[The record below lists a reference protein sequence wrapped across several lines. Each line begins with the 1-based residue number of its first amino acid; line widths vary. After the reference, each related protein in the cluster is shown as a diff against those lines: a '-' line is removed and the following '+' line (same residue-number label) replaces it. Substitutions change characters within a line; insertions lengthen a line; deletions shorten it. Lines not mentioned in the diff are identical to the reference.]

1 MSKISGTDTTG
12 LTAEDLGTIHVIGI
26 GGIGM
31 SGVARMM
38 LGRGLPLTGSDAR
51 EWPAVTALRALG
63 ATIHIGHSVDHL
75 DGVDTVVYSSAI
87 KPDNI
92 ELAEA
97 RRRGLRLLHRSEALV
112 VLMAGRR
119 VVAVAG
125 THGKTTTTSLVTM
138 VLQRC
143 GRDPSFVIGGEFAGS
158 SAHHGTGEY
167 FVAEADE
174 SDRSF
179 LLYSPEVAI
188 VTNVEADHLD
198 TYGDLAGVEDA
209 FAEFLGRI
217 RPGGALVTCIDDPG
231 GRRLCERARR
241 EDIPVWTYGTSAD
254 ADLRLDELTS
264 EAASSSYLA
273 VLDGEEI
280 GKVVLPVPGPHL
292 ALNSGAALV
301 TALRL
306 GLPADKALE
315 ALAEFPGVRRRFE
328 LKGVV
333 AGVRVYDEYAYH
345 PTSMN
350 VSLKT
355 VRRLAGRGKLIV
367 AFQPYRLYRTKAF
380 LHELAE
386 ALAVADEAVVME
398 VYCPGEHREP
408 GEGGAELVRAVP
420 LPAECKAFVPSWSE
434 VATEVVGRARPG
446 DVIVTMGAPPIAL
459 LGEELLAVLAERV
472 TALVDNAE
480 DESSPDG
487 GEPAVEEP
495 AR

>member
-1 MSKISGTDTTG
+1 
-12 LTAEDLGTIHVIGI
+12 
-26 GGIGM
+26 
-31 SGVARMM
+31 
-38 LGRGLPLTGSDAR
+38 
-51 EWPAVTALRALG
+51 
-63 ATIHIGHSVDHL
+63 
-75 DGVDTVVYSSAI
+75 
-87 KPDNI
+87 
-92 ELAEA
+92 
-97 RRRGLRLLHRSEALV
+97 
-112 VLMAGRR
+112 
-119 VVAVAG
+119 
-125 THGKTTTTSLVTM
+125 M

-143 GRDPSFVIGGEFAGS
+143 GGDPSFVIGGEVAGS

-167 FVAEADE
+167 FVLEADE

-179 LLYSPEVAI
+179 LLYSPDVAI

-198 TYGDLAGVEDA
+198 TYGDLAGVEA
-209 FAEFLGRI
+209 GFWEFTERI
-217 RPGGALVTCIDDPG
+217 RPGGSLVTCVDDPG
-231 GRRLCERARR
+231 ARRLAERARAAGVT
-241 EDIPVWTYGTSAD
+241 VWTYGTSSD
-254 ADLRLDELTS
+254 ADLRMDDMEAEVTS
-264 EAASSSYLA
+264 TSYLA
-273 VLDGEEI
+273 VLDGKEV

-328 LKGVV
+328 LKGMI

-355 VRRLAGRGKLIV
+355 VRRIAGKGRLIV
-367 AFQPYRLYRTKAF
+367 VFQPYRLYRTKAF
-380 LHELAE
+380 LHEMAD
-386 ALAVADEAVVME
+386 ALALADEAVVME

-434 VATEVVGRARPG
+434 VATEVTRRAKPG
-446 DVIVTMGAPPIAL
+446 DVVVTMGAPPIAL
-459 LGEELLAVLAERV
+459 LGEELLAVLSERV
-472 TALVDNAE
+472 AE
-480 DESSPDG
+480 LAADDPSEAGDPV
-487 GEPAVEEP
+487 VEEP